1 MPSRTSRNGQSQK
14 AGAGKSP
21 NVLAGFCV
29 AVYCHRS
36 SRSAGK
42 IEEAG
47 EHGLQHGLRFL
58 PQLLGLEALHHVQEG
73 LQPSLANTWMGRFGL
88 SYHVKDSAETESNHS
103 RQIGPGVVRGVLHF
117 ELSALTSFLP
127 GSCCSHLD

>member
-1 MPSRTSRNGQSQK
+1 M
-14 AGAGKSP
+14 
-21 NVLAGFCV
+21 LAGFCV
-29 AVYCHRS
+29 AVYCNGS

-42 IEEAG
+42 IEEGG

-73 LQPSLANTWMGRFGL
+73 LKPSLANTWMGGFCL
-88 SYHVKDSAETESNHS
+88 SYHVKDGTEAESNDS
-103 RQIGPGVVRGVLHF
+103 WQIGPGVVRGVLHF

-127 GSCCSHLD
+127 GSSSGHLDAKI

>member
-1 MPSRTSRNGQSQK
+1 M
-14 AGAGKSP
+14 
-21 NVLAGFCV
+21 LAGFCV
-29 AVYCHRS
+29 AVYCHGS

-42 IEEAG
+42 VKEGG
-47 EHGLQHGLRFL
+47 EHGLQNGLRFL

-73 LQPSLANTWMGRFGL
+73 LKPSLANTWMGRFGL
-88 SYHVKDSAETESNHS
+88 SYHVKDGSETKPNNSW
-103 RQIGPGVVRGVLHF
+103 QIGPRVVQGVLHF